1 MTMIDRLL
9 RQEHDLRYTRGRAR
23 VDSTD
28 SVQYLQ
34 AETDSTEAM

>member
-23 VDSTD
+23 ANSTD

-34 AETDSTEAM
+34 AESESTGAM